1 MSATIAAPHFLQVA
15 YSPSPAVSEEGA
27 WLSGLLQRMRDRFFQ
42 SEALAGPVREVFD
55 QLLDVYDECSGRGWD
70 GVDALAVSR
79 KSLRAAGCFLL
90 SLPRDFPMPEVSADA
105 QGEIHLEWYVS
116 PRRIFTISFGLN
128 VLHYAGRFGASMT
141 RGREPLDG
149 RLPEPLLNNIRR
161 VFE

>member
-1 MSATIAAPHFLQVA
+1 MSATIAAPHFLQVG
-15 YSPSPAVSEEGA
+15 YSPSPAVSDEGA
-27 WLSGLLQRMRDRFFQ
+27 WLSKVLQRMRDRLFQ

-55 QLLDVYDECSGRGWD
+55 QLLDVYDECSGPGWD
-70 GVDALAVSR
+70 GADALAVSR
-79 KSLRAAGCFLL
+79 ESLRAAGCFLL

-116 PRRIFTISFGLN
+116 PQRIFTISFGLN
-128 VLHYAGRFGASMT
+128 ILHYAGRFGASTT